1 LAAQTGS
8 AAVLK
13 PLVDAGADANGRTAN
28 GTTALMFAAASGNV
42 DAVDLLVNRGADV
55 NAMEPV
61 RGLTPAMFAAA
72 SNRAAVMEALAARG
86 ADLKA
91 TTKMVDLNSMGRGSP
106 LFASLLTGNPPPP
119 AQGQEGQGGRG
130 GQGGQGSQGPQG
142 REGRNPFAGRAGI
155 DRQYQL

>member
-1 LAAQTGS
+1 
-8 AAVLK
+8 
-13 PLVDAGADANGRTAN
+13 
-28 GTTALMFAAASGNV
+28 SGNV

-72 SNRAAVMEALAARG
+72 SNRAAVIEALAARG

-155 DRQYQL
+155 DRQYQLNELVYSQGGLTSLLLATREGHGDAAAALLDSGADVNQ